1 MINTIGE
8 AALQQSIRL
17 SASSG
22 AQQQEA
28 EFRKAEK
35 KRESR
40 PVEKSEETPA
50 PELKME
56 EGEEPKKR
64 TVIERGEIIVEKYDA
79 DGKLLSKT
87 PPGYVPFEER
97 VQADLYG

>member
-1 MINTIGE
+1 MINAIGE

-22 AQQQEA
+22 VQQQEA
-28 EFRKAEK
+28 EIKKAEK
-35 KRESR
+35 KREYR

-50 PELKME
+50 PKLEME
-56 EGEEPKKR
+56 SSEEPKKR

-79 DGKLLSKT
+79 EGKLLSKT

-97 VQADLYG
+97 V

>member
-1 MINTIGE
+1 MINAIGE

-17 SASSG
+17 SAAGS

-28 EFRKAEK
+28 EFKKTEK
-35 KRESR
+35 QRAYR
-40 PVEKSEETPA
+40 PVEKSEDTPA
-50 PELKME
+50 PELEME
-56 EGEEPKKR
+56 SDEAPKKR

-79 DGKLLSKT
+79 EGKLVSKT

-97 VQADLYG
+97 V